1 MAANITSVLPDF
13 LVALRFKLTCS
24 RFFTALTYQGQLI
37 SSFPSDMLSVN
48 DYINLCLAI
57 LTDDYSPFS
66 LDPAGPK
73 NFKKGVCHENRK
85 GH

>member
-1 MAANITSVLPDF
+1 MAVNTTSVLPDF
-13 LVALRFKLTCS
+13 LVTLGFKLTLS
-24 RFFTALTYQGQLI
+24 RFSTALTYQGQI
-37 SSFPSDMLSVN
+37 TSSFPTDMLSVS

-73 NFKKGVCHENRK
+73 NFKKEAYYDHK
-85 GH
+85 